1 MRIPFTIIIE
11 LIISYRITQSITESH
26 SLLVGSTIV
35 RERILKGTNKTM
47 TETSVISRR
56 KALKTPRSAAI
67 AGIIFSVLYGTS
79 MVLINLSLPH
89 DPAAGFSWLETDVRT
104 VTLALNLI
112 PYAGIAFLW
121 FIGVIRDLLSD
132 MEDRL
137 FATVFLGS
145 GLLFLALTFMG
156 AALAAGLLSSY
167 AIESS
172 VLVQSGVLTYSRK
185 VIYHIFN
192 IYAIRMA
199 GVFMISLATIW
210 LRTGLMHRGWAFL
223 TYILALVLLLSIDY
237 SFWVTLIFP
246 GWVLVISVYIL
257 IRNLHNQPKEDIHE
271 VDTTS

>member
-1 MRIPFTIIIE
+1 M
-11 LIISYRITQSITESH
+11 
-26 SLLVGSTIV
+26 
-35 RERILKGTNKTM
+35 NM
-47 TETSVISRR
+47 TETSVIQRR

-79 MVLINLSLPH
+79 MVLINISLPH
-89 DPAAGFSWLETDVRT
+89 EPAAGFSWLETDIRT
-104 VTLALNLI
+104 ITLALNLI

-145 GLLFLALTFMG
+145 GLLFLALTFIG
-156 AALAAGLLSSY
+156 AALAAGLLNSY

-185 VIYHIFN
+185 VIYHVFN

-199 GVFMISLATIW
+199 GVFMISLASIW

-246 GWVLVISVYIL
+246 GWVLVVSVYIL
-257 IRNLHNQPKEDIHE
+257 IRNLHNQPREDTRE
-271 VDTTS
+271 V

>member
-1 MRIPFTIIIE
+1 
-11 LIISYRITQSITESH
+11 
-26 SLLVGSTIV
+26 
-35 RERILKGTNKTM
+35 M
-47 TETSVISRR
+47 TETSFPSRR

-67 AGIIFSVLYGTS
+67 AGIIFSVLYGAS

-89 DPAAGFSWLETDVRT
+89 EPIAFLAWLEADTTT

-112 PYAGIAFLW
+112 PFAGIAFLW

-132 MEDRL
+132 QEDRL

-145 GLLFLALTFMG
+145 GLLFLALTFIG
-156 AALAAGLLSSY
+156 AALAAGLLSSF
-167 AIESS
+167 AVESS

-185 VIYHIFN
+185 VIYHVFN

-199 GVFMISLATIW
+199 GVFMISLASIL

-246 GWVLVISVYIL
+246 AWVMVMSTIIL
-257 IRNLHNQPKEDIHE
+257 IRNLHTQRNEGTGEI
-271 VDTTS
+271 

>member
-1 MRIPFTIIIE
+1 
-11 LIISYRITQSITESH
+11 
-26 SLLVGSTIV
+26 
-35 RERILKGTNKTM
+35 M
-47 TETSVISRR
+47 TETPVTQRHT
-56 KALKTPRSAAI
+56 ALKTPRAAAI
-67 AGIIFSVLYGTS
+67 AGIIFSVLYGAS
-79 MVLINLSLPH
+79 MVLINISLPQG
-89 DPAAGFSWLETDVRT
+89 PATGLSWLENDART

-132 MEDRL
+132 REDRL

-145 GLLFLALTFMG
+145 GLLFLALTFIG

-167 AIESS
+167 ATESS
-172 VLVQSGVLTYSRK
+172 VLLQSGVLTYSRK
-185 VIYHIFN
+185 VIYHVFN

-223 TYILALVLLLSIDY
+223 TYVLALLLLLSIDY

-246 GWVLVISVYIL
+246 GWVLVVSVYIL
-257 IRNLHNQPKEDIHE
+257 IRNLHNQPREDTREI
-271 VDTTS
+271 

>member
-1 MRIPFTIIIE
+1 
-11 LIISYRITQSITESH
+11 
-26 SLLVGSTIV
+26 
-35 RERILKGTNKTM
+35 M
-47 TETSVISRR
+47 TETSVPSRR

-67 AGIIFSVLYGTS
+67 AGIIFSVLYGAS

-89 DPAAGFSWLETDVRT
+89 EPTAFLAWLEADTTT

-112 PYAGIAFLW
+112 PFAGIAFLW

-132 MEDRL
+132 QEDRL

-145 GLLFLALTFMG
+145 GLLFLALTFIG
-156 AALAAGLLSSY
+156 AALAAGLLSSF
-167 AIESS
+167 AVESS

-185 VIYHIFN
+185 VIYHVFN

-199 GVFMISLATIW
+199 GVFMISLASIW

-223 TYILALVLLLSIDY
+223 TYVLALVLLLSIDY

-246 GWVLVISVYIL
+246 GWVMVISTIIL
-257 IRNLHNQPKEDIHE
+257 IRNLHTQPDEYSGE
-271 VDTTS
+271 V

>member
-1 MRIPFTIIIE
+1 
-11 LIISYRITQSITESH
+11 
-26 SLLVGSTIV
+26 
-35 RERILKGTNKTM
+35 M
-47 TETSVISRR
+47 TETSGTLRR
-56 KALKTPRSAAI
+56 NALKTPRSAAI
-67 AGIIFSVLYGTS
+67 AGIIFSVLYGAS
-79 MVLINLSLPH
+79 MVLINISLPH
-89 DPAAGFSWLETDVRT
+89 EPTAFLAWLETDVQT

-145 GLLFLALTFMG
+145 GLLFLALTFIG

-167 AIESS
+167 AVESS
-172 VLVQSGVLTYSRK
+172 ILVQSGVLTYSRK
-185 VIYHIFN
+185 VIYHVFN

-199 GVFMISLATIW
+199 GVFMISLASIW

-223 TYILALVLLLSIDY
+223 TYVLALVLLLSIDY

-246 GWVLVISVYIL
+246 GWVMVVSSIIL
-257 IRNLHNQPKEDIHE
+257 IRNLHKQPDEDTGEI
-271 VDTTS
+271 

>member
-1 MRIPFTIIIE
+1 
-11 LIISYRITQSITESH
+11 
-26 SLLVGSTIV
+26 
-35 RERILKGTNKTM
+35 M
-47 TETSVISRR
+47 TETSVPSRR

-67 AGIIFSVLYGTS
+67 AGIIFSVLYGAS

-89 DPAAGFSWLETDVRT
+89 EPTAFLAWLEADTTT

-112 PYAGIAFLW
+112 PFAGIAFLW

-132 MEDRL
+132 QEDRL

-145 GLLFLALTFMG
+145 GLLFLALTFIG
-156 AALAAGLLSSY
+156 AALAAGLLSSF
-167 AIESS
+167 AVESS

-185 VIYHIFN
+185 VIYHVFN

-199 GVFMISLATIW
+199 GVFMISLASIW

-223 TYILALVLLLSIDY
+223 TYVLALVLLLSIDY

-246 GWVLVISVYIL
+246 GWVMVISTIIL
-257 IRNLHNQPKEDIHE
+257 IRNLHTQRTEDTGEI
-271 VDTTS
+271 